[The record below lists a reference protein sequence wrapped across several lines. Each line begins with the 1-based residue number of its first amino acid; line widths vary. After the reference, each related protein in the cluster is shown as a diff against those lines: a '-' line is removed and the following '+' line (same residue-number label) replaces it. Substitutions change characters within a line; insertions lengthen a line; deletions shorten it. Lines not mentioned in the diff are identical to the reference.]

1 MAIVG
6 RDNVGLTPVPNTPST
21 SQLPPVQSTWSTNI
35 NNRLQDARINMAPS
49 SSQQQASLVD
59 SFTKP
64 QLTNIAKVLKQLGY
78 SKSQISTGMKVKDIL
93 VNDFGTTL
101 SASKTYNDFTNTIA
115 ADVLS
120 GLNTD
125 ATANVPTQTIQKYD
139 PIVLEKLIDN
149 IYQET
154 LGQPATESQKRL
166 RMGELN
172 QMIETGTTTTSK
184 IVGGKRVTVAT
195 PGFSQERATATIE
208 EQLKVMNPDEFDRK
222 KRIDFQ
228 GWLSQNVQGA

>member
-1 MAIVG
+1 MEVIG
-6 RDNVGLTPVPNTPST
+6 RGNSGMNPVPNTPST
-21 SQLPPVQSTWSTNI
+21 SQLPPVQSTWSSNI
-35 NNRLQDARINMAPS
+35 NNRLADARIQLAPS
-49 SSQQQASLVD
+49 SARQQASLVD

-93 VNDFGTTL
+93 ISDFGTTL

-139 PIVLEKLIDN
+139 PVVLEKLIDN

-154 LGQPATESQKRL
+154 LGEPATPEQKEL
-166 RMGELN
+166 RMAELN
-172 QMIETGTTTTSK
+172 TMIEAGTTTTTK
-184 IVGGKRVTVAT
+184 KVRGKNIVTVT
-195 PGFSQERATATIE
+195 PGFSQERAKTSIE
-208 EQLKVMNPDEFDRK
+208 EQLKVMNPEEFDRK
-222 KRIDFQ
+222 SVLTFRV
-228 GWLSQNVQGA
+228 GYHRM